1 MNNLVPD
8 NLPDVPSVPE
18 VVEQARQEVER
29 SREPWYR
36 SSKRTMILIVIYFI
50 VFLLFTALA
59 TFVHFHPIL
68 PIDITIT
75 REFQE
80 NQSPWLKGLMIAISY
95 LGYTPL
101 VFVPLIVL
109 TALAFWLVRLR
120 LEAILIIVQSAV
132 SSILNF
138 LIKIIVS
145 RPRPSSKLVDVIV
158 HASGQS
164 FPSGHV
170 MAYVAF
176 FGLVFS
182 LGIILFRR
190 DRWWYYL
197 LLIVPAFF
205 VVMVGPSRI
214 YLGDHWASDVLGG
227 YLFGGLL
234 LGIALWIYLTLKSR
248 GILTTPLQQ
257 HRKHDSHVH
266 HTHHSE
272 HGEANKERRR
282 MHSNTGN

>member
-1 MNNLVPD
+1 MEYTKTMKNMVPD
-8 NLPDVPSVPE
+8 NVPE
-18 VVEQARQEVER
+18 VVDQARQEVER
-29 SREPWYR
+29 GRVPWYR
-36 SSKRTMILIVIYFI
+36 SSKRAIALIIIYFI
-50 VFLLFTALA
+50 VFVLFTALA

-80 NQSPWLKGLMIAISY
+80 NQAPWLKWLMIAISY

-101 VFVPLIVL
+101 VFLPLIGL

-120 LEAILIIVQSAV
+120 LEAILILVQSAV
-132 SSILNF
+132 SAIINF

-145 RPRPSSKLVDVIV
+145 RPRPTTKFVDVFV

-176 FGLVFS
+176 FGLLFS

-197 LLIVPAFF
+197 LLIIPAFF

-234 LGIALWIYLTLKSR
+234 LGISLWIYLHLKER
-248 GILTTPLQQ
+248 GILTTPLKRRNTRNTL
-257 HRKHDSHVH
+257 HHERSRKQAEVQ
-266 HTHHSE
+266 
-272 HGEANKERRR
+272 
-282 MHSNTGN
+282 

>member
-1 MNNLVPD
+1 MQNLVPD
-8 NLPDVPSVPE
+8 NAPD

-29 SREPWYR
+29 GRVPWYR
-36 SSKRTMILIVIYFI
+36 SSKRAIALIIIYFI
-50 VFLLFTALA
+50 VFVLFLALA

-68 PIDITIT
+68 PVDITIT

-80 NQSPWLKGLMIAISY
+80 NESPWLQNFMLAISY

-101 VFVPLIVL
+101 VYVPLILV

-120 LEAILIIVQSAV
+120 LAAILIVVQSAV
-132 SSILNF
+132 SAILNF
-138 LIKIIVS
+138 VIKIIVS
-145 RPRPSSKLVDVIV
+145 RPRPSTKFVDVFK

-197 LLIVPAFF
+197 LLIIPAFF

-227 YLFGGLL
+227 YLIGGLL
-234 LGIALWIYLTLKSR
+234 LGIALWIYLNLKSR
-248 GILTTPLQQ
+248 GILTTPLK
-257 HRKHDSHVH
+257 HRQKH
-266 HTHHSE
+266 
-272 HGEANKERRR
+272 ERRDKVGDVPTR
-282 MHSNTGN
+282 A